1 VKIERIMNSKSLL
14 SNLCVAVMC
23 LAGSAMAAEQA
34 PHLSFK
40 VTLNPMG
47 SFIAQSKE
55 MVGDAVATASGF
67 EASEVSLTL
76 DSLKTGIELRDKH
89 MNQNYFESK
98 KFPKAIVKSAKGKG
112 GAFKAQLT
120 VHGKSQP
127 IEGKYEL
134 RGGPT
139 GPNWIE
145 VRFGTTLS
153 AFGIE
158 EPSYMGVGVE
168 DEVEV
173 TALVPLRKGA
183 PKK

>member
-1 VKIERIMNSKSLL
+1 MAIL
-14 SNLCVAVMC
+14 AVPV
-23 LAGSAMAAEQA
+23 MAADQA

-47 SFIAQSKE
+47 SFMAQSKE
-55 MVGDAVATASGF
+55 MLGDAVATASGF
-67 EASEVSLTL
+67 EASEVSLVI

-98 KFPKAIVKSAKGKG
+98 KFPKAIVKGAKGEN

-120 VHGKSQP
+120 VHGKTQP
-127 IEGKYEL
+127 IEGKYDL

-145 VRFGTTLS
+145 VRFMTKLS
-153 AFGIE
+153 DFSIE

-173 TALVPLRKGA
+173 TALVPVRKGA
-183 PKK
+183 TKK

>member
-1 VKIERIMNSKSLL
+1 
-14 SNLCVAVMC
+14 
-23 LAGSAMAAEQA
+23 MAAEQA